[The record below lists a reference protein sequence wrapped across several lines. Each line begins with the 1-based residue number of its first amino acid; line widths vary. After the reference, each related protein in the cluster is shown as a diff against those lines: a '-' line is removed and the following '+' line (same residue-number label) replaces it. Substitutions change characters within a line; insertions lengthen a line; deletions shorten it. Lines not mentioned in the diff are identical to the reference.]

1 MTIVDIYNVFKS
13 CSGVTT
19 DSRTLKGGEL
29 FFALK
34 GENFD
39 GNEYALKAL
48 EAGASYA
55 VINRDSAAAQSEDE
69 RLIVVDDTLKT
80 LQELARWHRSMTFVD
95 GKPLTVIALTG
106 TNGKTTTKELIRE
119 VLSVKYKVTA
129 TEGNL
134 NNNIGVPLTLLKIN
148 SETQLAVVEMG
159 ASHPGDIKELVDIAL
174 PNYGLVTNVG
184 KAHLL
189 GFGSFEGVK
198 KTKGELYDYL
208 RRTADKVF
216 LNVDNVHLCQMAA
229 ERNLHND
236 PERPYSLVIP
246 YGSEIQQAKILPSD
260 AQNPFLKMDIQGK
273 TLKTHLVGTYNADN
287 VLAAI
292 CVGNQ
297 FGVSLEEA
305 VAAIESY
312 VPSNNRSQMAKTER
326 NTLIVDAYN
335 ANPTSMAAALDN
347 FSFITAEHKAA
358 MLGDML
364 ELGEDSVKEHVTVV
378 QKAMGLGL
386 DHLCLVGGEFAKA
399 VRQVGDCGASVNLFE
414 TSADLADWAEKK
426 KFEGY
431 TILIKGSR
439 GTRMER
445 VVEKM

>member
-1 MTIVDIYNVFKS
+1 MSIMELYDIFKV

-48 EAGASYA
+48 EAGARYA
-55 VINRDSAAAQSEDE
+55 VVNSDAEVARCEDE
-69 RLIVVDDTLKT
+69 RLIVVEDTLKT
-80 LQELARWHRSMTFVD
+80 LQELARWHRSMTFVN

-119 VLSVKYKVTA
+119 VLSVRYKVTA

-148 SETQLAVVEMG
+148 QETQLAVVEMG

-208 RRTADKVF
+208 RRTADRVF
-216 LNVDNVHLCQMAA
+216 LNVDNPHLCQMAS
-229 ERNLHND
+229 ERNLHHD

-246 YGSEIQQAKILPSD
+246 YGREYQHVTVLPSD
-260 AQNPFLKMDIQGK
+260 AENPFLRLEVNGRVIK
-273 TLKTHLVGTYNADN
+273 TNLIGAYNVDN
-287 VLAAI
+287 VLAALRI
-292 CVGNQ
+292 GEE
-297 FGVSLEEA
+297 FGVSLDDA
-305 VAAIESY
+305 AGAIEAY
-312 VPSNNRSQMAKTER
+312 VPSNNRSQMTRTQR

-335 ANPTSMAAALDN
+335 ANPTSMVAALDN
-347 FSFITAEHKAA
+347 FASLTAGHKAA

-364 ELGEDSVKEHVTVV
+364 ELGEDSVKEHVSIV
-378 QKAMGLGL
+378 QKALELGL
-386 DHLCLVGGEFAKA
+386 DHLCLVGTEFAKA
-399 VRQVGDCGASVNLFE
+399 MKEICCQSGEVVLFD
-414 TSADLADWAEKK
+414 TSAQLAEWVEKS
-426 KFEGY
+426 GLGGC

-439 GTRMER
+439 GTRMEK
-445 VVEKM
+445 VVEKL